1 MNART
6 KKILMFAVA
15 AIVIAVAYMSWSS
28 STRGM
33 MTTVKPVIVTP
44 MPVSGYSI
52 DNDGQYKTGVAHGI
66 PNTLT
71 PVEPAISVEATT
83 VPTVQPDVISSL
95 STAAAVPTTAVPVVS
110 AVEGYAG
117 YASSKW
123 NGHIL

>member
-15 AIVIAVAYMSWSS
+15 AIVIAVGYMMWSS
-28 STRGM
+28 GRGG

-66 PNTLT
+66 PDTLT

>member
-33 MTTVKPVIVTP
+33 ATTVKPVIVTP

-52 DNDGQYKTGVAHGI
+52 ENDGQYKTGVAHGI
-66 PNTLT
+66 SDTLT